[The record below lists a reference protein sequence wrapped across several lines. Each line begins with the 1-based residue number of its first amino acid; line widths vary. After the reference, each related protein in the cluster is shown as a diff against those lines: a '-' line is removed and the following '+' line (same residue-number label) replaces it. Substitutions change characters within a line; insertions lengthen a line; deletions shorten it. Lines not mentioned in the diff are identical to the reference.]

1 MRALLARGTCVCV
14 YASDRTGVDEALAR
28 ARAAGAETDALALHE
43 DLAEFVRE
51 REMHDW
57 LARRYADGAVAGV
70 LVTTDASGPRV
81 AEGESSARAR
91 ALVHYDFPRDANAYR
106 ARFAGAFA
114 NDDDDDDGR
123 SDSVDADDSTR
134 RIVVG
139 LVAGAGEARRLRD
152 VADALRLDISEL
164 PLDVIERMRPR

>member
-1 MRALLARGTCVCV
+1 M
-14 YASDRTGVDEALAR
+14 YANDRVGVDEALAL
-28 ARAAGAETDALALHE
+28 ARDADADADALALHG
-43 DLAEFVRE
+43 DMAGFVRE
-51 REMHDW
+51 REMSDW
-57 LARRYADGAVAGV
+57 LARRYADDAAVGV

-81 AEGESSARAR
+81 AAGESSARAR

-114 NDDDDDDGR
+114 DD
-123 SDSVDADDSTR
+123 SDEEGSDCVDADDSTR

-139 LVAGAGEARRLRD
+139 LVAGAGEARRLRE

-164 PLDVIERMRPR
+164 PLDAIQRMRPR